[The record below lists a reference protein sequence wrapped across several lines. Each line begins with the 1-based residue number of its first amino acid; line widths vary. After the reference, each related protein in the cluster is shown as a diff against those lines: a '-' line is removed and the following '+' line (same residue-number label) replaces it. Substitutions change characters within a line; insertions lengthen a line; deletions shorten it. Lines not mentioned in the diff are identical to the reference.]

1 MATGKMVQGI
11 GEFDAAKERIE
22 DWLERLDVALA
33 MAGITDEAQQR
44 LVLIRDMGPKAF
56 AEVKAKLEPVKL
68 KDTSLVK
75 LNEILNDLYGRKKGC
90 AMVSR
95 LELMNSKQKVDED
108 VRQFASRLCSK
119 ARECDLDKW
128 EGGKDG
134 FICTVFVNG
143 LRDEGAKKFIIAS
156 KEENV

>member
-22 DWLERLDVALA
+22 NWLERLDVALA
-33 MAGITDEAQQR
+33 MADITDEAQQR

-75 LNEILNDLYGRKKGC
+75 LNEILNDLYGRKK
-90 AMVSR
+90 
-95 LELMNSKQKVDED
+95 K
-108 VRQFASRLCSK
+108 
-119 ARECDLDKW
+119 
-128 EGGKDG
+128 
-134 FICTVFVNG
+134 
-143 LRDEGAKKFIIAS
+143 
-156 KEENV
+156 NVVLWYQD